1 MNTIVILVPTIS
13 YFLYDMPFFVMAT
26 RSFPEVTS
34 SFNSLYCVK
43 HLTQYLTRFKTAI
56 ITAGVRIIS
65 NIYNPP
71 FAIRLYHNRKNY
83 RFYYFQCA

>member
-1 MNTIVILVPTIS
+1 MNTIVIHVPTIF
-13 YFLYDMPFFVMAT
+13 YFLYDMPFFVKVT

-43 HLTQYLTRFKTAI
+43 HFTQYLTRFKTAI
-56 ITAGVRIIS
+56 ITAGVRIIVS

-71 FAIRLYHNRKNY
+71 FAIKHYHNRKDY
-83 RFYYFQCA
+83 RFHYF

>member
-1 MNTIVILVPTIS
+1 MNAIVILVPTIS

-56 ITAGVRIIS
+56 ITAGVRIMIS
-65 NIYNPP
+65 NIYDPP
-71 FAIRLYHNRKNY
+71 FIIRHY
-83 RFYYFQCA
+83 

>member
-1 MNTIVILVPTIS
+1 MNTIVIHVPTIS

-56 ITAGVRIIS
+56 ITAGVRIITS

-71 FAIRLYHNRKNY
+71 FVINKLS
-83 RFYYFQCA
+83 Q

>member
-43 HLTQYLTRFKTAI
+43 HLTQYLIRFKTAI
-56 ITAGVRIIS
+56 ITAGVRIMIS
-65 NIYNPP
+65 NIYDPP
-71 FAIRLYHNRKNY
+71 FIIRHY
-83 RFYYFQCA
+83 

>member
-1 MNTIVILVPTIS
+1 MNTIVIHVPTIF

-43 HLTQYLTRFKTAI
+43 HFIQYLTRFKTAI
-56 ITAGVRIIS
+56 ITAGVRIIVS

-71 FAIRLYHNRKNY
+71 FAIKHYHNRKDY
-83 RFYYFQCA
+83 RFHYF

>member
-13 YFLYDMPFFVMAT
+13 YFLYDMPFFVKAT

-56 ITAGVRIIS
+56 ITAGVRIMIS
-65 NIYNPP
+65 NIYDPP
-71 FAIRLYHNRKNY
+71 FIIRHY
-83 RFYYFQCA
+83 